1 MVVVSLTFF
10 FSLLYCGRWHYL
22 QQRHWFFQY
31 AGKARHQVKSNSW
44 CRTPRRRMES
54 EENAAASI
62 IYATCPGPRESI
74 DISPLFFFFFF
85 FFSRCINDK
94 SPLVLC
100 SIQAL
105 AYRLPQAASSQR
117 KRCPFAL
124 VCLICVCSIPI
135 ESVSSSSAL
144 SCCAMSCYAMHDR
157 CTCIHG
163 IHGRDDLIRSDL
175 MWCSSRW
182 CLLM

>member
-1 MVVVSLTFF
+1 M
-10 FSLLYCGRWHYL
+10 
-22 QQRHWFFQY
+22 Q
-31 AGKARHQVKSNSW
+31 ARHAIRSSQTRGAEHRDDAWNQRKMLLPALFMPHVLGL
-44 CRTPRRRMES
+44 ES
-54 EENAAASI
+54 QLTSH
-62 IYATCPGPRESI
+62 
-74 DISPLFFFFFF
+74 LFFFFFF